1 MLFIIIKSMFS
12 PIAAGVFAMPARGS
26 WNFSCRESGLK
37 MLGRFV
43 RVKVHKPMGS
53 VDDKYGFR
61 YKVNYGQVEGT
72 RDAQGKPQEAY
83 ILGINHSVREF
94 EGRVIAAVHGKGPK
108 EVRWVV
114 APKSRRYIINDIRPA
129 INFGRDADGHKIDC
143 LYEKSCGAVI
153 FRTVNSEVQYL
164 LIKNKRSENWG
175 FPKGHIEAGET
186 ERETAIREVLEE
198 TGLHIDI
205 LPDFTAKSEYSIQ
218 GRVEK
223 FVTIFLAST
232 KDTVLRIQEDEIDD
246 YAWADYA
253 NALRILKF
261 DNDRSIMR
269 QANKFLKRR
278 AYI

>member
-1 MLFIIIKSMFS
+1 MQ
-12 PIAAGVFAMPARGS
+12 MPALFD
-26 WNFSCRESGLK
+26 WKFSCRESGLE

-53 VDDKYGFR
+53 IDEKYGFQ
-61 YKVNYGQVEGT
+61 YKVNYGKVEGT
-72 RDAQGKPQEAY
+72 KDARGRQQEAY

-94 EGRVIAAVHGKGPK
+94 EGRVIAAVHRQGGRD
-108 EVRWVV
+108 VRWVV

-129 INFGRDADGHKIDC
+129 ISFAETPPDAKIDC
-143 LYEKSCGAVI
+143 LYEKSCGAVV
-153 FRTVNSEVQYL
+153 FRRNNSGVQYL

-175 FPKGHIEAGET
+175 FPKGHIEEGET
-186 ERETAIREVLEE
+186 EQETAIREVWEE
-198 TGLHIDI
+198 TGLRIHV
-205 LPDFTAKSEYSIQ
+205 LPDFSAKSEYSIQ

-232 KDTVLRIQEDEIDD
+232 EDTALHIQEEEIDD
-246 YAWADYA
+246 YAWADYV
-253 NALRILKF
+253 NALKILKF

>member
-1 MLFIIIKSMFS
+1 
-12 PIAAGVFAMPARGS
+12 MPTRGG
-26 WNFSCRESGLK
+26 WNFSCRESGLQ
-37 MLGRFV
+37 MLGKFV

-53 VDDKYGFR
+53 VDDKYGFQ
-61 YKVNYGQVEGT
+61 YKVNYGQVEGA
-72 RDAQGKPQEAY
+72 RDAQGRPQEAY

-94 EGRVIAAVHGKGPK
+94 EGRVIAVVHGKGPK
-108 EVRWVV
+108 DVRWVV

-129 INFGRDADGHKIDC
+129 IQFGRDAGERKIDC

-153 FRTVNSEVQYL
+153 YRVINSEVQYL

-175 FPKGHIEAGET
+175 FPKGHIEQGET
-186 ERETAIREVLEE
+186 EQETAIREVLEE
-198 TGLHIDI
+198 TGLHITI
-205 LPDFTAKSEYSIQ
+205 LPDFSAKSEYSIQ

-223 FVTIFLAST
+223 FVTIFLART
-232 KDTVLRIQEDEIDD
+232 DDRILTIQEDEIDD
-246 YAWADYA
+246 YAWADYTD
-253 NALRILKF
+253 ALRILKF

>member
-1 MLFIIIKSMFS
+1 
-12 PIAAGVFAMPARGS
+12 
-26 WNFSCRESGLK
+26 

-61 YKVNYGQVEGT
+61 YQVNYGQVEGT
-72 RDAQGKPQEAY
+72 KDAQGKPQEAY

-94 EGRVIAAVHGKGPK
+94 EGRVIAAVHGKGAK
-108 EVRWVV
+108 EIRWVV

-129 INFGRDADGHKIDC
+129 INFGKDTEEPKIDC
-143 LYEKSCGAVI
+143 LYEKSCGAVV
-153 FRTVNSEVQYL
+153 FRMVNAEAQYL

-175 FPKGHIEAGET
+175 FPKGHIEEGET
-186 ERETAIREVLEE
+186 EQETAIREVLEE
-198 TGLHIDI
+198 TGLHICI
-205 LPDFTAKSEYSIQ
+205 LPDFSAKSEYSIQ

-232 KDTVLRIQEDEIDD
+232 QDTVLCIQEDEIDD

>member
-1 MLFIIIKSMFS
+1 
-12 PIAAGVFAMPARGS
+12 
-26 WNFSCRESGLK
+26 

-53 VDDKYGFR
+53 VDEKYGFQ
-61 YKVNYGQVEGT
+61 YKVNYGKVEGT
-72 RDAQGKPQEAY
+72 RDSRGKLQEAY

-94 EGRVIAAVHGKGPK
+94 EGRVIAAVHRKGGR

-129 INFGRDADGHKIDC
+129 ISFAETLPDAKIDC
-143 LYEKSCGAVI
+143 LYEKSCGAVV
-153 FRTVNSEVQYL
+153 FRRTASGVQYL

-175 FPKGHIEAGET
+175 FPKGHIEEGET
-186 ERETAIREVLEE
+186 EQQTATREVLEE
-198 TGLHIDI
+198 TGLHINI
-205 LPDFTAKSEYSIQ
+205 LPDFSAKSEYSIQ

-223 FVTIFLAST
+223 FVTIFLAT
-232 KDTVLRIQEDEIDD
+232 TDDGAPRIQEEEIDD
-246 YAWADYA
+246 YAWADYG

-269 QANKFLKRR
+269 QANKFLRR
-278 AYI
+278 REYI